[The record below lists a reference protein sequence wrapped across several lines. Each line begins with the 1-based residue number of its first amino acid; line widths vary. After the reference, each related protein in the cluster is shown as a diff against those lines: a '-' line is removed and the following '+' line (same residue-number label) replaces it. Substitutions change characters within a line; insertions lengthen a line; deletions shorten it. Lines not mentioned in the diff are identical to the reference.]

1 MNNEFLNNYFKKK
14 NKKILKI
21 LIFIVSFI
29 VLLIVIQNFF
39 SSSGKFVAKITI
51 ENIILDNSDII
62 KKINKFKDDENLQ
75 GVLVSINSPGGTVV
89 SSKELYTIIKRIRKN
104 VPVVVSMKEVAASGG
119 YMVSLAGNKI
129 FSYEGTLTGSIGVIL
144 QSANIEE
151 FLKIVGVRPLIFK
164 SGNLKAVP
172 NPLERLDTEGIKN
185 IEDIIKD
192 MHQKFLDLVKT
203 ERNISSDNI
212 RLISDGRIFTGAQA
226 KKINLVDYIGNEDDA
241 IEWLKKEAQIN
252 GEINLVDFSQ
262 EEKISSLFNFSIF
275 KNFINNVSFY
285 PTGLYALWSANYE

>member
-21 LIFIVSFI
+21 LTFIISFI
-29 VLLIVIQNFF
+29 VLLVVIQNFF
-39 SSSGKFVAKITI
+39 SYSGKFVAKITI

-62 KKINKFKDDENLQ
+62 KKINKFKDDDNLQ

-89 SSKELYTIIKRIRKN
+89 SSKELYTIIKKIRKN

-129 FSYEGTLTGSIGVIL
+129 FSYDGTLTGSIGVIL

-151 FLKIVGVRPLIFK
+151 FLRIVGVKPIVFK

-172 NPLERLDTEGIKN
+172 NPLEKLGTDGKKN

-192 MHQKFLDLVKT
+192 MHEKFLDLVKR
-203 ERNISSDNI
+203 ERNISNNNL
-212 RLISDGRIFTGAQA
+212 RLISDGRVFTGTQA
-226 KKINLVDYIGNEDDA
+226 KKINLIDYIGNEDDA
-241 IEWLKKEAQIN
+241 IEWLKKEAQID
-252 GEINLVDFSQ
+252 GEIKLVDFSQ

>member
-1 MNNEFLNNYFKKK
+1 MNNEFLNSYFKKK

-21 LIFIVSFI
+21 LTFLISFI
-29 VLLIVIQNFF
+29 FLLIVIQKFF
-39 SSSGKFVAKITI
+39 NNPGKFVAKIKV
-51 ENIILDNSDII
+51 ENIILDNGEII
-62 KKINKFKDDENLQ
+62 KTINKFKDDENLQ

-89 SSKELYTIIKRIRKN
+89 SSKELYTIIKNIREN

-129 FSYEGTLTGSIGVIL
+129 FSYDGTLTGSIGVIL

-151 FLKIVGVRPLIFK
+151 FLKKVGVEPIVFK

-172 NPLERLDTEGIKN
+172 NPIESLDAEGRKN
-185 IEDIIKD
+185 IENIIKD
-192 MHQKFLDLVKT
+192 MHKKFLDLVKN
-203 ERNISSDNI
+203 ERNISGENLK
-212 RLISDGRIFTGAQA
+212 LISDGRIFTGTQA

-241 IEWLKKEAQIN
+241 LQWLKKKAQIE
-252 GEINLVDFSQ
+252 GEINLIDFSK
-262 EEKISSLFNFSIF
+262 EEKISSLFNFSVF

-285 PTGLYALWSANYE
+285 PTGLYALWSVNYE

>member
-1 MNNEFLNNYFKKK
+1 MRALLLEFVELFAFP
-14 NKKILKI
+14 L
-21 LIFIVSFI
+21 LFI
-29 VLLIVIQNFF
+29 FF
-39 SSSGKFVAKITI
+39 SHF
-51 ENIILDNSDII
+51 
-62 KKINKFKDDENLQ
+62 
-75 GVLVSINSPGGTVV
+75 
-89 SSKELYTIIKRIRKN
+89 
-104 VPVVVSMKEVAASGG
+104 
-119 YMVSLAGNKI
+119 I
-129 FSYEGTLTGSIGVIL
+129 FGAYV
-144 QSANIEE
+144 
-151 FLKIVGVRPLIFK
+151 
-164 SGNLKAVP
+164 
-172 NPLERLDTEGIKN
+172 
-185 IEDIIKD
+185 
-192 MHQKFLDLVKT
+192 LDLVKT

>member
-1 MNNEFLNNYFKKK
+1 MNNEFLDNYFKKK

-62 KKINKFKDDENLQ
+62 KIINKFKDDENLQ

-129 FSYEGTLTGSIGVIL
+129 FSYDGTLTGSIGVIL

>member
-14 NKKILKI
+14 NKKILQI

-62 KKINKFKDDENLQ
+62 KIINKFKDDENLQ

-129 FSYEGTLTGSIGVIL
+129 FSYDGTLTGSIGVIL

-151 FLKIVGVRPLIFK
+151 FLKVVGVRPVIFK

-172 NPLERLDTEGIKN
+172 NPIERLSKEGIKN

-192 MHQKFLDLVKT
+192 MHAKFLDLVET
-203 ERNISSDNI
+203 ERNISSDNL
-212 RLISDGRIFTGAQA
+212 RLISDGRIFTGTQA